1 MNQQLHAIA
10 QRIQTELPDMDRAI
24 ERARQALERAYV
36 SADDLYLDSVAL
48 NLHAFYGGVER
59 LFTLIASVIDGSLPS
74 GEAWHQRL
82 LQQMAADMPD
92 VRPAV
97 LSAAT
102 ITVLDEFRAFRHI
115 VRNIY
120 AFQLDPAKLR
130 RLVQEAPSAAAQ
142 LRKELVAFADFL
154 IHRAEDL

>member
-1 MNQQLHAIA
+1 
-10 QRIQTELPDMDRAI
+10 
-24 ERARQALERAYV
+24 
-36 SADDLYLDSVAL
+36 
-48 NLHAFYGGVER
+48 
-59 LFTLIASVIDGSLPS
+59 
-74 GEAWHQRL
+74 
-82 LQQMAADMPD
+82 MAADMPD

-115 VRNIY
+115 VRNVY

-142 LRKELVAFADFL
+142 LRMELVAFADFL